1 MAVTGCAAG
10 ISKRARPVT
19 KVVIEIVLEK
29 PDGAGNRRS
38 GHVNERAVAFAA
50 VEIEDLLKLVVE
62 SRVAF
67 ALVDAVED
75 GGEHVRLHAA
85 SGTLAAGFAGE
96 ELSDPKRFFDHACFG
111 GIKTHHAAAKTGA
124 GLLKRCRVQ
133 RHIDPIRRQ
142 ECARGTTRKDSLQL
156 LAFF

>member
-96 ELSDPKRFFDHACFG
+96 ELRDASGLFDHTGIFG
-111 GIKTHHAAAKTGA
+111 IEAHHAAT
-124 GLLKRCRVQ
+124 Q
-133 RHIDPIRRQ
+133 R
-142 ECARGTTRKDSLQL
+142 
-156 LAFF
+156 

>member
-50 VEIEDLLKLVVE
+50 VEIEDLLKLVAE

-96 ELSDPKRFFDHACFG
+96 ELSDPKRFFDHACSLC
-111 GIKTHHAAAKTGA
+111 IEAHDAAA
-124 GLLKRCRVQ
+124 Q
-133 RHIDPIRRQ
+133 
-142 ECARGTTRKDSLQL
+142 RGTRRLQ
-156 LAFF
+156 